1 MEDSISFLVYN
12 TSKKAGAKGQEDR
25 NELYLMDMAS

>member
-1 MEDSISFLVYN
+1 LKIPYHPWNS
-12 TSKKAGAKGQEDR
+12 SKKAGEKGMEDR